1 VADFA
6 SACTVYTCVQKLSC
20 VDLYVRP

>member
-6 SACTVYTCVQKLSC
+6 SAWIYLCSKLSC